1 MNGGYRLRWLGP
13 ADATA
18 VASLERCV
26 YPRAQRTGRRLIAE
40 DLVRAEADG
49 RNLSAGLF
57 CNGRMVGYSLRFLE
71 PDRRRICAV
80 VGIPEPAGIDLSGPG
95 IFMADIAVHP
105 RHRLR
110 TGLLITRMA
119 LAGHAREDLSGLPME
134 AFSTEALMTFWRSR
148 AGTLAR
154 IGLRL
159 AGTEAFYEPDLRQTL
174 YWLHFEPRPR
184 VGGHRERP
192 LRRVLNSVRPG
203 AGGDG
208 SLQIGILD
216 RIEHLP
222 LLEEH
227 WRRLL
232 RLTPSATV
240 FSSMEFLATW
250 WRQLVLDGE
259 LMIVVVLAGD
269 DVRAIAPLQI
279 TPQRWLGRE
288 YRCLG
293 FLGHPAEVDRP
304 LLIAPEPSPASA
316 LIADYLMALRAR
328 WDCVVL
334 HEQPAEHPFP
344 AELARRLSEAGLHA
358 TLSSGPLCPR
368 VDVSGRWEDYLKRLS
383 RGQRKSARRHEL
395 RLRSAGDLA
404 LETVDSDDGVAA
416 AFERYL
422 RLEQRSWKPAA
433 GLGVAK
439 TSAHRAFWR
448 TLVSRFASRSGVQF
462 RFLTLGGHDIA
473 GTFGLLWNGC
483 YYSLHIVHDRDWA
496 DYSPGY
502 VLTHLELQQAFART
516 DCRWVDYL
524 GGFLA
529 NKRGWATEQ
538 RPTQTLYAHPRDL
551 RGRGFHGYYFGV
563 KPALKRQLSRLG
575 MLNMALNAK
584 SEITARWWR
593 WR

>member
-1 MNGGYRLRWLGP
+1 MNAGYHLRWLGP
-13 ADATA
+13 ADAA
-18 VASLERCV
+18 RVARLERRV
-26 YPRAQRTGRRLIAE
+26 YPRAQRTGRNLIAE
-40 DLVRAEADG
+40 DLIRAEAEG

-57 CNGRMVGYSLRFLE
+57 RNGHMVGYSLRFLE
-71 PDRRRICAV
+71 PDRRRICAI

-110 TGLLITRMA
+110 TGLLMTRMA
-119 LAGHAREDLSGLPME
+119 LAGHAREDLRGLPME
-134 AFSTEALMTFWRSR
+134 AFSTEALMAFWRSHP
-148 AGTLAR
+148 GTLAR

-159 AGTEAFYEPDLRQTL
+159 ASTEAFYDPDVQQTL

-184 VGGHRERP
+184 VRGRSERS
-192 LRRVLNSVRPG
+192 LRRMLKSVRP
-203 AGGDG
+203 AGSDG
-208 SLQIGILD
+208 NLEIGVLD
-216 RIEHLP
+216 RLEHLT
-222 LLEEH
+222 LLEAA
-227 WRRLL
+227 WSRLL
-232 RLTPSATV
+232 RRTPSATV
-240 FSSMEFLATW
+240 FSSPEYLAIW

-259 LMIVVVLAGD
+259 LVIVVVLAGGE
-269 DVRAIAPLQI
+269 VRAIAPMQI
-279 TPQRWLGRE
+279 IPQRWLGRD

-304 LLIAPEPSPASA
+304 LLIAPDPEAASV
-316 LIADYLMALRAR
+316 LIADYLMDLRAL

-334 HEQPAEHPFP
+334 HEQPADHPFP
-344 AELARRLSEAGLHA
+344 AELARRLGDAGLQVSLA
-358 TLSSGPLCPR
+358 PGPVCPR

-395 RLRSAGDLA
+395 RLRRAGDLV
-404 LETVDSDDGVAA
+404 LDTVDTEAGVAA

-422 RLEQRSWKPAA
+422 RLERRSWKPAA

-439 TSAHRAFWR
+439 NSAHRAFWR
-448 TLVSRFASRSGVQF
+448 TLVSRFASRSGAQF
-462 RFLTLGGHDIA
+462 RFLTLNGQDIA
-473 GTFGLLWNGC
+473 GTFGLSWNGC

-502 VLTHLELQQAFART
+502 VLTLLELQQAFARA

-538 RPTQTLYAHPRDL
+538 QLTRTLYAHPPDL
-551 RGRGFHGYYFGV
+551 RGRGFHGYYFRV

-575 MLNMALNAK
+575 MLDAALDAK
-584 SEITARWWR
+584 SGLASR
-593 WR
+593 WRQWQ